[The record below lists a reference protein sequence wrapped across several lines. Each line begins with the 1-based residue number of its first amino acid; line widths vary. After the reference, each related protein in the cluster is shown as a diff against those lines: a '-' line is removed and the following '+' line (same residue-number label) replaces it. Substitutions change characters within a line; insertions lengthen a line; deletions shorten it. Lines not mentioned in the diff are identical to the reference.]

1 MDQASTYF
9 IAILAVATLVL
20 LVSGIG
26 KRDSKLPPGPSTLP
40 IIGNLHQ
47 IPLGRTYLKFYEWV
61 WGSLAYCLESTLK
74 GFAVPSP
81 SSMGQSSA

>member
-9 IAILAVATLVL
+9 MAALVVATLFLMLRGV
-20 LVSGIG
+20 G

-40 IIGNLHQ
+40 IVGNLHQ

-61 WGSLAYCLESTLK
+61 
-74 GFAVPSP
+74 
-81 SSMGQSSA
+81 